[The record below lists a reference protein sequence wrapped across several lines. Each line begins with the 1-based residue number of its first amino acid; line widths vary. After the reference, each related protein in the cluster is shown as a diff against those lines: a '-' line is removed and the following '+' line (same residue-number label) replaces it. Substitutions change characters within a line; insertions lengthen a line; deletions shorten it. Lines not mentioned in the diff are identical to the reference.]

1 MTHEN
6 HSRRER
12 MLTTKRVIIATI
24 CGFIFG
30 FVCMLLASSNPNA
43 TEVLPFST
51 KLIIIFSRALMGFT
65 IGVSAL
71 RISWWL
77 HGIVIGIIASI
88 PMAFSVLDKTDIL
101 IGTIVMGLIYG
112 FLTELITSIIFKA
125 KPTGLLKAE

>member
-1 MTHEN
+1 
-6 HSRRER
+6 

-30 FVCMLLASSNPNA
+30 FVCMLLASLNPNA
-43 TEVLPFST
+43 CEVLPFST

-71 RISWWL
+71 RLAWWL

-101 IGTIVMGLIYG
+101 IGTIVLGIIYG
-112 FLTELITSIIFKA
+112 FLTELITSKVFKA
-125 KPTGLLKAE
+125 KPVGLRKAE